1 MAQLSFWM
9 IYNTRLMRIY
19 FNNCRTPAH
28 MMPAVAKRFG
38 GTGPMDAEERKKE
51 IQIMHRL

>member
-1 MAQLSFWM
+1 
-9 IYNTRLMRIY
+9 
-19 FNNCRTPAH
+19 
-28 MMPAVAKRFG
+28 MMPAVANRFG